1 MIDRDK
7 VRDKI
12 SFLRRNLE
20 LLRELAKTP
29 AQDFTE
35 SSAQF
40 HAAVR
45 LLQISIEAM
54 IDISS
59 HIVSRECLGV
69 PKSYI
74 EVFDLLARSGI
85 IPSEFLDRV
94 RPMVRFRN
102 RAVHVYG
109 EIDPNHV
116 HEILQ
121 NDLGDFETFISLIV
135 KHCFT

>member
-12 SFLRRNLE
+12 SFIRSNLE
-20 LLRELAKTP
+20 LLRGLAKTP
-29 AQDFTE
+29 AENFTKR
-35 SSAQF
+35 SAEF

-59 HIVSRECLGV
+59 HIVAREGLGV
-69 PKSYI
+69 PKSYV
-74 EVFDLLARSGI
+74 EVFELLGRAGI
-85 IPSEFLDRV
+85 IPSEFLDRA
-94 RPMVRFRN
+94 RAMVRFRN
-102 RAVHVYG
+102 RAVHLYGDVNPRHVYQM
-109 EIDPNHV
+109 
-116 HEILQ
+116 LQ

-135 KHCFT
+135 KRYFT